1 MKKNMIKRGM
11 QGIPIGIAIGYVISI
26 VTSVIWG
33 EGYYSPCVPE
43 LRDAAGGEIQAVV
56 LQAALCGLLGAVFGA
71 ASVLWDVE
79 EWSIAKQTG
88 TYFVVVCA
96 AMMPTAYLLYWM
108 EHSIAGFVQY
118 LLMFVIIFAFVWI
131 SQYLIMM
138 RKIRAI
144 NAKLQ

>member
-43 LRDAAGGEIQAVV
+43 LKDAAGGEIQAVV